1 VYLKD
6 NASPAAAPAA
16 AKKRRRPSSYAQ
28 TAKPSA
34 SATPIRAPTSVTA
47 TREYATGRN
56 ANASSAAATNPSRT
70 PQSRR
75 AAQYVAATPA
85 MHSTAASARAAIHIS
100 VGFLSNWSVTFP
112 NGRSNRN
119 PSGPYITR
127 NSA

>member
-1 VYLKD
+1 M
-6 NASPAAAPAA
+6 
-16 AKKRRRPSSYAQ
+16 
-28 TAKPSA
+28 
-34 SATPIRAPTSVTA
+34 TA

-56 ANASSAAATNPSRT
+56 AKASSAAATSPSRT
-70 PQSRR
+70 PQRRR

-85 MHSTAASARAAIHIS
+85 VHSTAARARAAIHIS

-112 NGRSNRN
+112 NGRSNRK